1 MLLESSRLDGRWGFK
16 DRTVNIRIL
25 TNLQQY
31 CLICYNLIMYLIKFF
46 GNFSKK
52 RSKNKSEF
60 LSFSPQN
67 KSDDNQYIVKQLKN
81 VTKFSNKI
89 DNNIALDGNYG
100 TGKSSILNC
109 LRDDLVWDFF
119 HKSKTVSFLSFQTF
133 NNSTQNDEEI
143 SKNLQSEIVR
153 QLYYGEKPNKLKG
166 SGYRRIGKTYFV
178 GAILLS
184 IILSLSLYFFI
195 YKINIQELF
204 QEIVDLVEKNDH
216 PLRLDIFTIIWLI
229 ITLSFATIFNLFFQF
244 ISNGNIKSVSAKDL
258 SIDLTDKNP
267 DFTQLIDLLIFYF
280 KKTKRRVIFF
290 EDLDRANNPRI
301 FEELRQLNFAINN
314 SRCRK
319 IFGSVKFIYAIK
331 SDIFCV
337 PKDQSVGVEKIN
349 SKIFDLVIPVIP
361 FLTRMNFSYIF
372 KLECQKVGLEEKF
385 YGIENILSRHSAD
398 MRVVKFILN
407 NIIAYQNTFEL
418 NDKKDYRN
426 IAALSVLRVYEPEEF
441 IKISTGNG
449 QLDKIR
455 KMCTT
460 EKQNS
465 IEISQK
471 KQTSDYYIEN
481 ETDEIWQEIR
491 KKISGIPID
500 CRSVSVSING
510 DVYQPNGGTLRKIN
524 SIKNTDIYVEWEGH
538 GSHSY
543 PVQEVQDIINSYI
556 EEKRSKA
563 LAENEVHKLAKR
575 DCFSFFT
582 TSVSFAIDSKNHT
595 NEIIK
600 ELIENNFL
608 TEGYIRFISRSES
621 MDKELNNALRFIHNY
636 IRDNKEGYDF
646 VLNEESIKKLIKNT
660 DNTDWTS
667 TGIYNFYL
675 FDFLIKNIDQ
685 YSDRIE
691 KVLLNARNDIKKL
704 MSFFDKYC
712 FKYKKELDVEY
723 CKNLDMQQI
732 KMMSFSVPP
741 VFLIK
746 GITELYPNE
755 IMNSISLSSLGDT
768 NAKEVIFNIAVM
780 CLKDPQNL
788 KIEEIGCSLL
798 KYYSGTILTC
808 ENGRDNLFKLYI
820 ANSIPFDNIKKFEQP
835 TEMIKNN
842 LEKIIIEINI
852 ANLNSLDDSILI
864 DYIKIHKISKGDFFI
879 IMESNKNNLKNYIVK
894 NIEESIKKD
903 DIDKCITITVDY
915 IIKNR
920 ISLTY
925 PEIIPYINKI
935 DRDKVIK
942 ILLNSA
948 LNREELCAILCESS
962 DSELNKIDMS
972 NRKIRLSKST
982 DNIRFTKLLVDHGLV
997 VKENSKDKNLIRLS
1011 VK

>member
-1 MLLESSRLDGRWGFK
+1 M
-16 DRTVNIRIL
+16 
-25 TNLQQY
+25 
-31 CLICYNLIMYLIKFF
+31 KFF
-46 GNFSKK
+46 DNFSKK
-52 RSKNKSEF
+52 HPKNKSVF

-81 VTKFSNKI
+81 VTKFSNKN
-89 DNNIALDGNYG
+89 DNNIALDGDYG

-109 LRDDLVWDFF
+109 LRDDVIWDFF
-119 HKSKTVSFLSFQTF
+119 HKSKTVSFLSFQIS
-133 NNSTQNDEEI
+133 NNNTQNDEEI

-166 SGYRRIGKTYFV
+166 SGYIRIGKTYFM

-184 IILSLSLYFFI
+184 IVLSLSLYIFI
-195 YKINIQELF
+195 YKIDIPELF
-204 QEIVDLVEKNDH
+204 QEMTHLIVKNDH
-216 PLRLDIFTIIWLI
+216 SFRLDISTIIWLA
-229 ITLSFATIFNLFFQF
+229 ITFSFATIFNLFFQF
-244 ISNGNIKSVSAKDL
+244 MSNGNIKSVSAKDL
-258 SIDLTDKNP
+258 SIDLADKNP

-301 FEELRQLNFAINN
+301 FEELRQLNFTINN
-314 SRCRK
+314 SRRKK

-337 PKDQSVGVEKIN
+337 SKDKTVGVEKIN
-349 SKIFDLVIPVIP
+349 SKIFDLVIPVVP

-372 KLECQKVGLEEKF
+372 KLECQKVGLEDKF
-385 YGIENILSRHSAD
+385 SGIENILSRRSAD

-407 NIIAYQNTFEL
+407 NILAYQNTFEL
-418 NDKKDYRN
+418 NDEKDYRN

-449 QLDKIR
+449 QLDEIYKLCV
-455 KMCTT
+455 K
-460 EKQNS
+460 EKQEN
-465 IEISQK
+465 IELLRK
-471 KQTSDYYIEN
+471 KQTLDYYIEN
-481 ETDEIWQEIR
+481 EADKIWQEIR
-491 KKISGIPID
+491 KKISGVPID
-500 CRSVSVSING
+500 CKPLLISING

-524 SIKNTDIYVEWEGH
+524 SIKNIDIYVEWEGH
-538 GSHSY
+538 GSGLY

-563 LAENEVHKLAKR
+563 LAENEVDKLAKM

-582 TSVSFAIDSKNHT
+582 TSVSSAIDNKNRT

-608 TEGYIRFISRSES
+608 TEGYVRFISRSES
-621 MDKELNNALRFIHNY
+621 MDRELNNALRFIHNY

-646 VLNEESIKKLIKNT
+646 VLNEESIDKLIKNT
-660 DNTDWTS
+660 DNTDWAS

-685 YSDRIE
+685 YADKLER
-691 KVLLNARNDIKKL
+691 VLLSAKNNVEKIMIFL
-704 MSFFDKYC
+704 DKYC
-712 FKYKKELDVEY
+712 FKYKKDLEVEY

-732 KMMSFSVPP
+732 KMMSYSIPP
-741 VFLIK
+741 IFLIK
-746 GITELYPNE
+746 RLAELYPNE
-755 IMNSISLSSLGDT
+755 IINSISLSSLRDT

-788 KIEEIGCSLL
+788 KIEEISCSLL
-798 KYYSGTILTC
+798 KYYSDTILTC
-808 ENGRDNLFKLYI
+808 ENGRENLFKLYI
-820 ANSIPFDNIKKFEQP
+820 ANSISFDNIKNFEQP
-835 TEMIKNN
+835 MEMIKNN

-852 ANLNSLDDSILI
+852 ANLDSLDDGILI
-864 DYIKIHKISKGDFFI
+864 DYIKIHKISKGDFLI

-903 DIDKCITITVDY
+903 DIDECIITAVEY
-915 IIKNR
+915 VIKNR
-920 ISLTY
+920 ISLIY
-925 PEIIPYINKI
+925 SEIIPYLNKI
-935 DRDKVIK
+935 ERDKIIK

-948 LNREELCAILCESS
+948 LDREELCVILRESS
-962 DSELNKIDMS
+962 DSELNKIEMS
-972 NRKIRLSKST
+972 NRKIRLSKSS
-982 DNIRFTKLLVDHGLV
+982 DNVRFAKLLVDHGLV
-997 VKENSKDKNLIRLS
+997 IKENSKDKNTIRLS

>member
-1 MLLESSRLDGRWGFK
+1 M
-16 DRTVNIRIL
+16 
-25 TNLQQY
+25 
-31 CLICYNLIMYLIKFF
+31 KFF
-46 GNFSKK
+46 DNLSKK
-52 RSKNKSEF
+52 YSKNKLVF
-60 LSFSPQN
+60 LSISPQN
-67 KSDDNQYIVKQLKN
+67 KSNDNQYVVKQLKN
-81 VTKFSNKI
+81 VTKFSNKN
-89 DNNIALDGNYG
+89 DNNIALDGDYG

-109 LRDDLVWDFF
+109 LRDDIIWDFF
-119 HKSKTVSFLSFQTF
+119 HRSKTVSFLSFQIS
-133 NNSTQNDEEI
+133 NNNTQNDEEI

-166 SGYRRIGKTYFV
+166 SGYIRIGKTYFV

-184 IILSLSLYFFI
+184 IVLSLSLYIFI
-195 YKINIQELF
+195 YRINIPELF
-204 QEIVDLVEKNDH
+204 QEMTHLIAKNDYSF
-216 PLRLDIFTIIWLI
+216 RLDISTIIWLV
-229 ITLSFATIFNLFFQF
+229 ITLSFTAIFNLFFQF

-301 FEELRQLNFAINN
+301 FDELRQLNFTINN
-314 SRCRK
+314 SRRKK

-331 SDIFCV
+331 SDIFCAS
-337 PKDQSVGVEKIN
+337 KNQSVGVEKIN
-349 SKIFDLVIPVIP
+349 SKIFDLIIPVIP

-385 YGIENILSRHSAD
+385 SGIENILSRHSAD

-407 NIIAYQNTFEL
+407 NIIAYQNTFDL
-418 NDKKDYRN
+418 NDEKDYRN

-441 IKISTGNG
+441 IKISTGKG

-455 KMCTT
+455 KLCTT

-491 KKISGIPID
+491 KKISGVPID
-500 CRSVSVSING
+500 CKPLLISING

-524 SIKNTDIYVEWEGH
+524 SIKNIDIYVEWEGH
-538 GSHSY
+538 GSGLY

-563 LAENEVHKLAKR
+563 LAENEVDKLAKM

-582 TSVSFAIDSKNHT
+582 TSVSSAIDNKNRT

-608 TEGYIRFISRSES
+608 TEGYVRFISRSES
-621 MDKELNNALRFIHNY
+621 MDRELNNALRFIHNY

-646 VLNEESIKKLIKNT
+646 VLNEESIDKLIKNT
-660 DNTDWTS
+660 DNTDWAS

-685 YSDRIE
+685 YADKLER
-691 KVLLNARNDIKKL
+691 VLLSAKNNVEKIMIFL
-704 MSFFDKYC
+704 DKYC
-712 FKYKKELDVEY
+712 FKYKKDLEVEY

-732 KMMSFSVPP
+732 KMMSYSIPP
-741 VFLIK
+741 IFLIK
-746 GITELYPNE
+746 RLAELYPNE
-755 IMNSISLSSLGDT
+755 TINSISLSSLRDT

-788 KIEEIGCSLL
+788 KIEEISCSLL
-798 KYYSGTILTC
+798 KYYSDTILTC

-820 ANSIPFDNIKKFEQP
+820 ANSISFDNIKNFEQP
-835 TEMIKNN
+835 TEIIKNN

-852 ANLNSLDDSILI
+852 ANLDSLDNSILI
-864 DYIKIHKISKGDFFI
+864 DYIKIHKISKSDFFI

-894 NIEESIKKD
+894 NIEESIEKD
-903 DIDKCITITVDY
+903 DIDECITTAVEY
-915 IIKNR
+915 VIKNK
-920 ISLTY
+920 ISLIY
-925 PEIIPYINKI
+925 SEIIPYLNKI
-935 DRDKVIK
+935 DRDKLIK
-942 ILLNSA
+942 LILNSA
-948 LNREELCAILCESS
+948 LSREELSAIMRESS
-962 DSELNKIDMS
+962 DSELNKIEMS
-972 NRKIRLSKST
+972 NRKIRLSKSS
-982 DNIRFTKLLVDHGLV
+982 DNVRFAKLLVDHGLV
-997 VKENSKDKNLIRLS
+997 IKENSKDKNIIRLS

>member
-1 MLLESSRLDGRWGFK
+1 M
-16 DRTVNIRIL
+16 
-25 TNLQQY
+25 
-31 CLICYNLIMYLIKFF
+31 KFF
-46 GNFSKK
+46 NNLSKK
-52 RSKNKSEF
+52 YSKNKLVF

-67 KSDDNQYIVKQLKN
+67 KSNDNQYVVKQLKN
-81 VTKFSNKI
+81 VTKFSNKN
-89 DNNIALDGNYG
+89 DNNIALDGDYG

-109 LRDDLVWDFF
+109 LRDDIIWDFF
-119 HKSKTVSFLSFQTF
+119 HRSKTVSFLSFQIS
-133 NNSTQNDEEI
+133 NNNTQNDEEI

-166 SGYRRIGKTYFV
+166 SGYIRIGKTYFV

-184 IILSLSLYFFI
+184 IVLSLSLYIFI
-195 YKINIQELF
+195 YRINIPELF
-204 QEIVDLVEKNDH
+204 QEMTHLIAKNDYSF
-216 PLRLDIFTIIWLI
+216 RLDISTIIWLV
-229 ITLSFATIFNLFFQF
+229 ITPSFTAIFNLFFQF

-301 FEELRQLNFAINN
+301 FDELRQLNFTINN
-314 SRCRK
+314 SRRKK

-331 SDIFCV
+331 SDIFCAS
-337 PKDQSVGVEKIN
+337 KNQSVGVEKIN
-349 SKIFDLVIPVIP
+349 SKIFDLIIPVIP

-372 KLECQKVGLEEKF
+372 KIECQKVGLEEKF
-385 YGIENILSRHSAD
+385 SGIENILSRHSAD

-407 NIIAYQNTFEL
+407 NIIAYQNTFDL
-418 NDKKDYRN
+418 NDEKDYRN

-441 IKISTGNG
+441 IKISTGKG

-455 KMCTT
+455 KLCTT

-491 KKISGIPID
+491 KKISGVPID
-500 CRSVSVSING
+500 CKPLLISING

-524 SIKNTDIYVEWEGH
+524 SIKNIDIYVEWEGH
-538 GSHSY
+538 GSGLY

-563 LAENEVHKLAKR
+563 LAENEVDKLAKM

-582 TSVSFAIDSKNHT
+582 TSVSSAIDNKNRT

-608 TEGYIRFISRSES
+608 TEGYVRFISRSES
-621 MDKELNNALRFIHNY
+621 MDRELNNALRFIHNY

-646 VLNEESIKKLIKNT
+646 VLNEESIDKLIKNT
-660 DNTDWTS
+660 DNTDWAS

-685 YSDRIE
+685 YADKLER
-691 KVLLNARNDIKKL
+691 VLLSAKNNVEKIMIFL
-704 MSFFDKYC
+704 DKYC
-712 FKYKKELDVEY
+712 FKYKKDLEVEY

-732 KMMSFSVPP
+732 KMMSYSIPP
-741 VFLIK
+741 IFLIK
-746 GITELYPNE
+746 RLAELYPNE
-755 IMNSISLSSLGDT
+755 TINSISLSSLRDT

-788 KIEEIGCSLL
+788 KIEEISCSLL
-798 KYYSGTILTC
+798 KYYSDTILTC

-820 ANSIPFDNIKKFEQP
+820 ANSISFDNIKNFEQP
-835 TEMIKNN
+835 TEIIKNN

-852 ANLNSLDDSILI
+852 ANLDSLDNSILI
-864 DYIKIHKISKGDFFI
+864 DYIKIHKISKSDFFI

-894 NIEESIKKD
+894 NIEESIEKD
-903 DIDKCITITVDY
+903 DIDECITTAVEY
-915 IIKNR
+915 VIKNK
-920 ISLTY
+920 ISLIY
-925 PEIIPYINKI
+925 SEIIPYLNKI
-935 DRDKVIK
+935 DRDKLIK
-942 ILLNSA
+942 LILNSA
-948 LNREELCAILCESS
+948 LSREELSAIMRESS
-962 DSELNKIDMS
+962 DSELNKIEMS
-972 NRKIRLSKST
+972 NRKIRLSKSS
-982 DNIRFTKLLVDHGLV
+982 DNVRFAKLLVDHGLV
-997 VKENSKDKNLIRLS
+997 IKENSKDKNIIRLS

>member
-1 MLLESSRLDGRWGFK
+1 
-16 DRTVNIRIL
+16 
-25 TNLQQY
+25 
-31 CLICYNLIMYLIKFF
+31 MYLMKFF
-46 GNFSKK
+46 NNLSKK
-52 RSKNKSEF
+52 YSKNKLVF

-67 KSDDNQYIVKQLKN
+67 KSNDNQYVVKQLKN
-81 VTKFSNKI
+81 VTKFSNKN
-89 DNNIALDGNYG
+89 DNNIALDGDYG

-109 LRDDLVWDFF
+109 LRDDIIWDFF
-119 HKSKTVSFLSFQTF
+119 HRSKTVSFLSFQIS
-133 NNSTQNDEEI
+133 NNNTQNDEEI

-166 SGYRRIGKTYFV
+166 SGYIRIGKTYFV

-184 IILSLSLYFFI
+184 IVLSLSLYIFI
-195 YKINIQELF
+195 YRINIPELF
-204 QEIVDLVEKNDH
+204 QEMTHLIAKNDYSF
-216 PLRLDIFTIIWLI
+216 RLDISTIIWLV
-229 ITLSFATIFNLFFQF
+229 ITPSFTAIFNLFFQF

-301 FEELRQLNFAINN
+301 FDELRQLNFTINN
-314 SRCRK
+314 SRRKK

-331 SDIFCV
+331 SDIFCAS
-337 PKDQSVGVEKIN
+337 KNQSVGVEKIN
-349 SKIFDLVIPVIP
+349 SKIFDLIIPVIP

-372 KLECQKVGLEEKF
+372 KIECQKVGLEEKF
-385 YGIENILSRHSAD
+385 SGIENILSRHSAD

-407 NIIAYQNTFEL
+407 NIIAYQNTFDL
-418 NDKKDYRN
+418 NDEKDYRN

-441 IKISTGNG
+441 IKISTGKG

-455 KMCTT
+455 KLCTT

-491 KKISGIPID
+491 KKISGVPID
-500 CRSVSVSING
+500 CKPLLISING

-524 SIKNTDIYVEWEGH
+524 SIKNIDIYVEWEGH
-538 GSHSY
+538 GSGLY

-563 LAENEVHKLAKR
+563 LAENEVDKLAKM

-582 TSVSFAIDSKNHT
+582 TSVSSAIDNKNRT

-608 TEGYIRFISRSES
+608 TEGYVRFISRSES
-621 MDKELNNALRFIHNY
+621 MDRELNNALRFIHNY

-646 VLNEESIKKLIKNT
+646 VLNEESIDKLIKNT
-660 DNTDWTS
+660 DNTDWAS

-685 YSDRIE
+685 YADKLER
-691 KVLLNARNDIKKL
+691 VLLSAKNNVEKIMIFL
-704 MSFFDKYC
+704 DKYC
-712 FKYKKELDVEY
+712 FKYKKDLEVEY

-732 KMMSFSVPP
+732 KMMSYSIPP
-741 VFLIK
+741 IFLIK
-746 GITELYPNE
+746 RLAELYPNE
-755 IMNSISLSSLGDT
+755 TINSISLSSLRDT

-788 KIEEIGCSLL
+788 KIEEISCSLL
-798 KYYSGTILTC
+798 KYYSDTILTC

-820 ANSIPFDNIKKFEQP
+820 ANSISFDNIKNFEQP
-835 TEMIKNN
+835 TEIIKNN

-852 ANLNSLDDSILI
+852 ANLDSLDNSILI
-864 DYIKIHKISKGDFFI
+864 DYIKIHKISKSDFFI

-894 NIEESIKKD
+894 NIEESIEKD
-903 DIDKCITITVDY
+903 DIDECITTAVEY
-915 IIKNR
+915 VIKNK
-920 ISLTY
+920 ISLIY
-925 PEIIPYINKI
+925 SEIIPYLNKI
-935 DRDKVIK
+935 DRDKLIK
-942 ILLNSA
+942 LILNSA
-948 LNREELCAILCESS
+948 LSREELSAIMRESS
-962 DSELNKIDMS
+962 DSELNKIEMS
-972 NRKIRLSKST
+972 NRKIRLSKSS
-982 DNIRFTKLLVDHGLV
+982 DNVRFAKLLVDHGLV
-997 VKENSKDKNLIRLS
+997 IKENSKDKNIIRLS

>member
-1 MLLESSRLDGRWGFK
+1 M
-16 DRTVNIRIL
+16 
-25 TNLQQY
+25 
-31 CLICYNLIMYLIKFF
+31 KFF
-46 GNFSKK
+46 DNLSKK
-52 RSKNKSEF
+52 YSKNKLVF

-67 KSDDNQYIVKQLKN
+67 KSNDNQYVVKQLKN
-81 VTKFSNKI
+81 VTKFSNKN
-89 DNNIALDGNYG
+89 DNNIALDGDYG

-109 LRDDLVWDFF
+109 LRDDIIWDFF
-119 HKSKTVSFLSFQTF
+119 HRSKTVSFLSFQIS
-133 NNSTQNDEEI
+133 NNNTQNDEEI

-166 SGYRRIGKTYFV
+166 SGYIRIGKTYFV

-184 IILSLSLYFFI
+184 IVLSLSLYIFI
-195 YKINIQELF
+195 YRINIPELF
-204 QEIVDLVEKNDH
+204 QEMTHLIAKNDYSF
-216 PLRLDIFTIIWLI
+216 RLDISTIIWLV
-229 ITLSFATIFNLFFQF
+229 ITLSFTAIFNLFFQF

-301 FEELRQLNFAINN
+301 FDELRQLNFTINN
-314 SRCRK
+314 SRRKK

-331 SDIFCV
+331 SDIFCAS
-337 PKDQSVGVEKIN
+337 KNQSVGVEKIN
-349 SKIFDLVIPVIP
+349 SKIFDLIIPVIP
-361 FLTRMNFSYIF
+361 FLTRINFSYIF

-385 YGIENILSRHSAD
+385 SGIENILSRHSAD

-418 NDKKDYRN
+418 NDEKDYRN

-441 IKISTGNG
+441 IKISTGKG

-455 KMCTT
+455 KLCTT

-491 KKISGIPID
+491 KKISGVPID
-500 CRSVSVSING
+500 CKPLLISING
-510 DVYQPNGGTLRKIN
+510 DAYQPNGGTLRKIN
-524 SIKNTDIYVEWEGH
+524 SIKNIDIYVEWEGH
-538 GSHSY
+538 GSGVY
-543 PVQEVQDIINSYI
+543 PIQEVQDIINSYI

-563 LAENEVHKLAKR
+563 LAENEVDKLAKM

-582 TSVSFAIDSKNHT
+582 TSVSSAIDNKNRT

-608 TEGYIRFISRSES
+608 TEGYVRFISRSES
-621 MDKELNNALRFIHNY
+621 MDRELNNALRFIHSY

-646 VLNEESIKKLIKNT
+646 VLNEESIDKLIKNT
-660 DNTDWTS
+660 DNTDWAS

-675 FDFLIKNIDQ
+675 FDFLIKNINQ
-685 YSDRIE
+685 YLDKLERI
-691 KVLLNARNDIKKL
+691 LLNAGNDIKKI
-704 MSFFDKYC
+704 MFFLDKYC
-712 FKYKKELDVEY
+712 FKYKKELEVEY

-732 KMMSFSVPP
+732 KMMSYSVPP
-741 VFLIK
+741 VFLVK
-746 GITELYPNE
+746 GLAELYPNE

-768 NAKEVIFNIAVM
+768 NAKEVVFNIAVM

-798 KYYSGTILTC
+798 KYYSNTILTC

-835 TEMIKNN
+835 MEIIKNN
-842 LEKIIIEINI
+842 LEKIILEINI
-852 ANLNSLDDSILI
+852 ANLDSLDNSVLI
-864 DYIKIHKISKGDFFI
+864 DYIKIHKISKGDFLI
-879 IMESNKNNLKNYIVK
+879 IMKSNKNNLKNYIVK
-894 NIEESIKKD
+894 NIEESIEKD
-903 DIDKCITITVDY
+903 DIDECIAIAIEY
-915 IIKNR
+915 IIKNG
-920 ISLTY
+920 ISLIY
-925 PEIIPYINKI
+925 SEIIPYLNKI
-935 DRDKVIK
+935 DKNKLIK
-942 ILLNSA
+942 LILNST
-948 LNREELCAILCESS
+948 LSREELSAIMRESS
-962 DSELNKIDMS
+962 DSELNKIEMS
-972 NRKIRLSKST
+972 NRKIRLSKSS
-982 DNIRFTKLLVDHGLV
+982 DNVRFAKLLVDHGLV
-997 VKENSKDKNLIRLS
+997 IKENSKDKNIIRLS

>member
-1 MLLESSRLDGRWGFK
+1 M
-16 DRTVNIRIL
+16 
-25 TNLQQY
+25 
-31 CLICYNLIMYLIKFF
+31 KFF
-46 GNFSKK
+46 DNLSKK
-52 RSKNKSEF
+52 YSKNKLVF

-67 KSDDNQYIVKQLKN
+67 KSNDNQYVVKQLKN
-81 VTKFSNKI
+81 VTKFSNKN
-89 DNNIALDGNYG
+89 DNNIALDGDYG

-109 LRDDLVWDFF
+109 LRDDIIWDFF
-119 HKSKTVSFLSFQTF
+119 HRSKTVSFLSFQIS
-133 NNSTQNDEEI
+133 NNNTQNDEEI

-166 SGYRRIGKTYFV
+166 SGYIRIGKTYFV

-184 IILSLSLYFFI
+184 IVLSLSLYIFI
-195 YKINIQELF
+195 YRINIPELF
-204 QEIVDLVEKNDH
+204 QEMTHLIAKNDYSF
-216 PLRLDIFTIIWLI
+216 RLDISTIIWLV
-229 ITLSFATIFNLFFQF
+229 ITLSFTAIFNLFFQF

-301 FEELRQLNFAINN
+301 FDELRQLNFTINN
-314 SRCRK
+314 SRRKK

-331 SDIFCV
+331 SDIFCAS
-337 PKDQSVGVEKIN
+337 KNQSVGVEKIN
-349 SKIFDLVIPVIP
+349 SKIFDLIIPVIP

-385 YGIENILSRHSAD
+385 SGIENILSRHSAD

-407 NIIAYQNTFEL
+407 NIIAYQNTFDL
-418 NDKKDYRN
+418 NDEKDYRN

-441 IKISTGNG
+441 IKISTGKG

-455 KMCTT
+455 KLCTT

-491 KKISGIPID
+491 KKISGVPID
-500 CRSVSVSING
+500 CKPLLISING

-524 SIKNTDIYVEWEGH
+524 SIKNIDIYVEWEGH
-538 GSHSY
+538 GSGLY

-563 LAENEVHKLAKR
+563 LAENEVDKLAKM

-582 TSVSFAIDSKNHT
+582 TSVSSAIDNKNRT

-608 TEGYIRFISRSES
+608 TEGYVRFISRSES
-621 MDKELNNALRFIHNY
+621 MDRELNNALRFIHNY

-646 VLNEESIKKLIKNT
+646 VLNEESIDKLIKNT
-660 DNTDWTS
+660 DNTDWAS

-685 YSDRIE
+685 YADKLER
-691 KVLLNARNDIKKL
+691 VLLSAKNNVEKIMIFL
-704 MSFFDKYC
+704 DKYC
-712 FKYKKELDVEY
+712 FKYKKDLEVEY

-732 KMMSFSVPP
+732 KMMSYSIPP
-741 VFLIK
+741 IFLIK
-746 GITELYPNE
+746 RLAELYPNE
-755 IMNSISLSSLGDT
+755 TINSISLSSLRDT

-788 KIEEIGCSLL
+788 KIEEISCSLL
-798 KYYSGTILTC
+798 KYYSDTILTC

-820 ANSIPFDNIKKFEQP
+820 ANSISFDNIKNFEQP
-835 TEMIKNN
+835 TEIIKNN

-852 ANLNSLDDSILI
+852 ANLDSLDNSILI
-864 DYIKIHKISKGDFFI
+864 DYIKIHKISKSDFFI

-894 NIEESIKKD
+894 NIEESIEKD
-903 DIDKCITITVDY
+903 DIDECITTAVEY
-915 IIKNR
+915 VIKNK
-920 ISLTY
+920 ISLIY
-925 PEIIPYINKI
+925 SEIIPYLNKI
-935 DRDKVIK
+935 DRDKLIK
-942 ILLNSA
+942 LILNSA
-948 LNREELCAILCESS
+948 LSREELSAIMRESS
-962 DSELNKIDMS
+962 DSELNKIEMS
-972 NRKIRLSKST
+972 NRKIRLSKSS
-982 DNIRFTKLLVDHGLV
+982 DNVRFAKLLVDHGLV
-997 VKENSKDKNLIRLS
+997 IKENSKDKNIIRLS

>member
-1 MLLESSRLDGRWGFK
+1 M
-16 DRTVNIRIL
+16 
-25 TNLQQY
+25 
-31 CLICYNLIMYLIKFF
+31 KFF
-46 GNFSKK
+46 DNLSKK
-52 RSKNKSEF
+52 YPKDKPEF

-81 VTKFSNKI
+81 VTKLKNKN

-109 LRDDLVWDFF
+109 LRDDIIWDFF
-119 HKSKTVSFLSFQTF
+119 HRSKTVSFLSFQTF
-133 NNSTQNDEEI
+133 NKGTQNDEEI

-166 SGYRRIGKTYFV
+166 SGYIRIGKTYFM

-184 IILSLSLYFFI
+184 IVLSLSLYIFI
-195 YKINIQELF
+195 YKIDIPELF
-204 QEIVDLVEKNDH
+204 QEMTHLMAKNDYSF
-216 PLRLDIFTIIWLI
+216 RLDISTIIWLA
-229 ITLSFATIFNLFFQF
+229 ITFSFATIFNLFFQF
-244 ISNGNIKSVSAKDL
+244 MSNGNIKSVSAKDL
-258 SIDLTDKNP
+258 SIDLADKNP

-301 FEELRQLNFAINN
+301 FEELRQLNFTINN
-314 SRCRK
+314 SRRKK

-337 PKDQSVGVEKIN
+337 SKDKTVGVEKIN
-349 SKIFDLVIPVIP
+349 SKIFDLVIPVVP

-372 KLECQKVGLEEKF
+372 KLECQKVGLEDKF
-385 YGIENILSRHSAD
+385 SGIENILSRRSAD

-407 NIIAYQNTFEL
+407 NILAYQNTFEL
-418 NDKKDYRN
+418 NDEKDYRN

-441 IKISTGNG
+441 IKISTGKG

-455 KMCTT
+455 KLCTT

-491 KKISGIPID
+491 KKISGVPID
-500 CRSVSVSING
+500 CKPLLISING
-510 DVYQPNGGTLRKIN
+510 DAYQPNGGTLRKIN
-524 SIKNTDIYVEWEGH
+524 SIKNIDIYVEWEGH
-538 GSHSY
+538 GSGVY
-543 PVQEVQDIINSYI
+543 PIQEVQDIINFYI

-563 LAENEVHKLAKR
+563 LAENEVDKLAKM

-582 TSVSFAIDSKNHT
+582 TSVSSAIDNKNRT

-608 TEGYIRFISRSES
+608 TEGYVRFISRSES
-621 MDKELNNALRFIHNY
+621 MDRELNNALRFIHSY

-646 VLNEESIKKLIKNT
+646 VLNEESIDKLIKNT
-660 DNTDWTS
+660 DNTDWAS

-675 FDFLIKNIDQ
+675 FDFLIKNINQ
-685 YSDRIE
+685 YSDKMERI
-691 KVLLNARNDIKKL
+691 LLNAGNDVEKIMIFL
-704 MSFFDKYC
+704 DKYC
-712 FKYKKELDVEY
+712 FKYKKDLEVEY

-732 KMMSFSVPP
+732 KMMSYSIPP
-741 VFLIK
+741 IFLIK
-746 GITELYPNE
+746 RLAELYPNE
-755 IMNSISLSSLGDT
+755 TINSISLSSLRDT
-768 NAKEVIFNIAVM
+768 NAKEVVFNIAVM

-788 KIEEIGCSLL
+788 KIEEISCSLL

-820 ANSIPFDNIKKFEQP
+820 ANSISFDNIQNFEQP
-835 TEMIKNN
+835 MEIIKNN

-852 ANLNSLDDSILI
+852 ANLDSLDDGILI
-864 DYIKIHKISKGDFFI
+864 DYIKIHKISKSNFFT

-903 DIDKCITITVDY
+903 DIDECITTAIEYV
-915 IIKNR
+915 IKNR
-920 ISLTY
+920 ISLIY
-925 PEIIPYINKI
+925 SEIIPYLNKI
-935 DRDKVIK
+935 DRDKLIK
-942 ILLNSA
+942 LILNST
-948 LNREELCAILCESS
+948 LSRDELVAIMLGSS
-962 DSELNKIDMS
+962 DGELNKIDMS

-982 DNIRFTKLLVDHGLV
+982 DNIRFAKLLVEHGLV
-997 VKENSKDKNLIRLS
+997 VKENSKDKNIIRLS

>member
-1 MLLESSRLDGRWGFK
+1 
-16 DRTVNIRIL
+16 
-25 TNLQQY
+25 
-31 CLICYNLIMYLIKFF
+31 MYLRKFF
-46 GNFSKK
+46 NIFSRKH
-52 RSKNKSEF
+52 SKDKPEF

-81 VTKFSNKI
+81 VTKFSNKN

-109 LRDDLVWDFF
+109 LRDDWKWDFF
-119 HKSKTVSFLSFQTF
+119 HRSKTVSFLSFQIS
-133 NNSTQNDEEI
+133 NNNKQNDEEI

-166 SGYRRIGKTYFV
+166 SGYIRIGKTYFV
-178 GAILLS
+178 GAILLG
-184 IILSLSLYFFI
+184 IVLSLSLYIFI
-195 YKINIQELF
+195 YKIDIPELF
-204 QEIVDLVEKNDH
+204 QEITHLIAKNDH
-216 PLRLDIFTIIWLI
+216 SFRLDISIIIWLAI
-229 ITLSFATIFNLFFQF
+229 ALSFTAIFNLFFQF

-258 SIDLTDKNP
+258 SIDLTDKDP

-314 SRCRK
+314 SRRKK

-331 SDIFCV
+331 SDIFCAS
-337 PKDQSVGVEKIN
+337 KDKSVGVEKIN
-349 SKIFDLVIPVIP
+349 SKIFDLVIPVVP

-372 KLECQKVGLEEKF
+372 KLECQKVGLEDKF
-385 YGIENILSRHSAD
+385 SGIENILSRHSAD

-418 NDKKDYRN
+418 NDEKDYRN
-426 IAALSVLRVYEPEEF
+426 IAALSVLRVYEPKEF
-441 IKISTGNG
+441 IKISNGNG
-449 QLDKIR
+449 RLDEICKSCNT
-455 KMCTT
+455 K
-460 EKQNS
+460 KQQN
-465 IEISQK
+465 IELSQK
-471 KQTSDYYIEN
+471 KLTTEYYIEN

-491 KKISGIPID
+491 KKISGVPID
-500 CRSVSVSING
+500 CKPLLISING

-524 SIKNTDIYVEWEGH
+524 SIKNIDIYVEWEGH
-538 GSHSY
+538 GSGIY

-563 LAENEVHKLAKR
+563 LAENEVDKLAKR

-582 TSVSFAIDSKNHT
+582 TSVSSTINNNNPT
-595 NEIIK
+595 NKIIK

-608 TEGYIRFISRSES
+608 TEGYVRFISRSES
-621 MDKELNNALRFIHNY
+621 MDQELNNALRFIHNY

-646 VLNEESIKKLIKNT
+646 VLNEESINKLIKNT
-660 DNTDWTS
+660 DNTDWVS

-685 YSDRIE
+685 YSDKMEQI
-691 KVLLNARNDIKKL
+691 LLNAGNDIEKI
-704 MSFFDKYC
+704 MFFLDKYC
-712 FKYKKELDVEY
+712 FKYKKELEVEY

-732 KMMSFSVPP
+732 KMMSYSVPP
-741 VFLIK
+741 VFLVK
-746 GITELYPNE
+746 GLAELYPNE
-755 IMNSISLSSLGDT
+755 TINSISLSSLGDT

-788 KIEEIGCSLL
+788 KIEEISCSLL
-798 KYYSGTILTC
+798 KYYSDTILTC

-820 ANSIPFDNIKKFEQP
+820 ANSISFDNIKNFEQP
-835 TEMIKNN
+835 MEIIKNN

-852 ANLNSLDDSILI
+852 ANLDSLDDGILI
-864 DYIKIHKISKGDFFI
+864 DYIKIHKISKSNFFT

-894 NIEESIKKD
+894 NIEESIKQD
-903 DIDKCITITVDY
+903 DIDECITTAVEY
-915 IIKNR
+915 VIKNR
-920 ISLTY
+920 ISLIY
-925 PEIIPYINKI
+925 SEIIPYLNKI
-935 DRDKVIK
+935 ERDKIIK

-948 LNREELCAILCESS
+948 LDRDELVAVMRELS
-962 DSELNKIDMS
+962 DSELNKIEMS

-982 DNIRFTKLLVDHGLV
+982 DSVRFAKLLVDYGLV
-997 VKENSKDKNLIRLS
+997 VKENSKDKNIIRLS

>member
-1 MLLESSRLDGRWGFK
+1 
-16 DRTVNIRIL
+16 
-25 TNLQQY
+25 
-31 CLICYNLIMYLIKFF
+31 MYLMKFF
-46 GNFSKK
+46 DNLSKK
-52 RSKNKSEF
+52 YSKNKLVF

-67 KSDDNQYIVKQLKN
+67 KSNDNQYVVKQLKN
-81 VTKFSNKI
+81 VTKISNKN
-89 DNNIALDGNYG
+89 DNNIALDGDYG

-109 LRDDLVWDFF
+109 LRDDIIWDFF
-119 HKSKTVSFLSFQTF
+119 HRSKTVSFLSFQIS
-133 NNSTQNDEEI
+133 NNNTQNDEEI

-166 SGYRRIGKTYFV
+166 SGYIRIGKTYFV

-184 IILSLSLYFFI
+184 IVLSLSLYIFI
-195 YKINIQELF
+195 YRINIPELF
-204 QEIVDLVEKNDH
+204 QEMTHLIAKNDYSF
-216 PLRLDIFTIIWLI
+216 RLDISTIIWLV
-229 ITLSFATIFNLFFQF
+229 ITLSFTAIFNLFFQF

-301 FEELRQLNFAINN
+301 FDELRQLNFTINN
-314 SRCRK
+314 SRRKK

-331 SDIFCV
+331 SDIFCAS
-337 PKDQSVGVEKIN
+337 KNQSVGVEKIN
-349 SKIFDLVIPVIP
+349 SKIFDLIIPVIP

-385 YGIENILSRHSAD
+385 SGIENILSRHSAD

-407 NIIAYQNTFEL
+407 NIIAYQNTFDL
-418 NDKKDYRN
+418 NDEKDYRN

-441 IKISTGNG
+441 IKISTGKG

-455 KMCTT
+455 KLCTT

-491 KKISGIPID
+491 KKISGVPID
-500 CRSVSVSING
+500 CKPLLISING

-524 SIKNTDIYVEWEGH
+524 SIKNIDIYVEWEGH
-538 GSHSY
+538 GSGLY

-563 LAENEVHKLAKR
+563 LAENEVDKLAKM

-582 TSVSFAIDSKNHT
+582 TSVSSAIDNKNRT

-608 TEGYIRFISRSES
+608 TEGYVRFISRSES
-621 MDKELNNALRFIHNY
+621 MDRELNNALRFIHNY

-646 VLNEESIKKLIKNT
+646 VLNEESIDKLIKNT
-660 DNTDWTS
+660 DNTDWAS

-685 YSDRIE
+685 YADKLER
-691 KVLLNARNDIKKL
+691 VLLSAKNNVEKIMIFL
-704 MSFFDKYC
+704 DKYC
-712 FKYKKELDVEY
+712 FKYKKDLEVEY

-732 KMMSFSVPP
+732 KMMSYSIPP
-741 VFLIK
+741 IFLIK
-746 GITELYPNE
+746 RLAELYPNE
-755 IMNSISLSSLGDT
+755 TINSISLSSLRDT

-788 KIEEIGCSLL
+788 KIEEISCSLL
-798 KYYSGTILTC
+798 KYYSDTILTC

-820 ANSIPFDNIKKFEQP
+820 ANSISFDNIKNFEQP
-835 TEMIKNN
+835 TEIIKNN

-852 ANLNSLDDSILI
+852 ANLDSLDNSILI
-864 DYIKIHKISKGDFFI
+864 DYIKIHKISKSDFFI

-894 NIEESIKKD
+894 NIEESIEKD
-903 DIDKCITITVDY
+903 DIDECITTAVEY
-915 IIKNR
+915 VIKNK
-920 ISLTY
+920 ISLIY
-925 PEIIPYINKI
+925 SEIIPYLNKI
-935 DRDKVIK
+935 DRDKLIK
-942 ILLNSA
+942 LILNSA
-948 LNREELCAILCESS
+948 LSREELSAIMRESS
-962 DSELNKIDMS
+962 DSELNKIEMS
-972 NRKIRLSKST
+972 NRKIRLSKSS
-982 DNIRFTKLLVDHGLV
+982 DNVRFAKLLVDHGLV
-997 VKENSKDKNLIRLS
+997 IKENSKDKNIIRLS

>member
-1 MLLESSRLDGRWGFK
+1 M
-16 DRTVNIRIL
+16 
-25 TNLQQY
+25 
-31 CLICYNLIMYLIKFF
+31 KFF
-46 GNFSKK
+46 NNLSKK
-52 RSKNKSEF
+52 YSKNKLVF

-67 KSDDNQYIVKQLKN
+67 KSNDNQYVVKQLKN
-81 VTKFSNKI
+81 VTKFSNKN
-89 DNNIALDGNYG
+89 DNNIALDGDYG

-109 LRDDLVWDFF
+109 LRDDIIWDFF
-119 HKSKTVSFLSFQTF
+119 HRSKTVSFLSFQIS
-133 NNSTQNDEEI
+133 NNNTQNDEEI

-166 SGYRRIGKTYFV
+166 SGYIRIGKTYFV

-184 IILSLSLYFFI
+184 IVLSLSLYIFI
-195 YKINIQELF
+195 YRINIPELF
-204 QEIVDLVEKNDH
+204 QEMTHLIAKNDYSF
-216 PLRLDIFTIIWLI
+216 RLDISTIIWLV
-229 ITLSFATIFNLFFQF
+229 ITLSFTAIFNLFFQF

-301 FEELRQLNFAINN
+301 FDELRQLNFTINN
-314 SRCRK
+314 SRRKK

-331 SDIFCV
+331 SDIFCAS
-337 PKDQSVGVEKIN
+337 KNQSVGVEKIN
-349 SKIFDLVIPVIP
+349 SKIFDLIIPVIP

-372 KLECQKVGLEEKF
+372 KIECQKVGLEEKF
-385 YGIENILSRHSAD
+385 SGIENILSRHSAD

-407 NIIAYQNTFEL
+407 NIIAYQNTFDL
-418 NDKKDYRN
+418 NDEKDYRN

-441 IKISTGNG
+441 IKISTGKG

-455 KMCTT
+455 KLCTT

-491 KKISGIPID
+491 KKISGVPID
-500 CRSVSVSING
+500 CKPLLISING

-524 SIKNTDIYVEWEGH
+524 SIKNIDIYVEWEGH
-538 GSHSY
+538 GSGLY

-563 LAENEVHKLAKR
+563 LAENEVDKLAKM

-582 TSVSFAIDSKNHT
+582 TSVSSAIDNKNRT

-608 TEGYIRFISRSES
+608 TEGYVRFISRSES
-621 MDKELNNALRFIHNY
+621 MDRELNNALRFIHNY

-646 VLNEESIKKLIKNT
+646 VLNEESIDKLIKNT
-660 DNTDWTS
+660 DNTDWAS

-685 YSDRIE
+685 YADKLER
-691 KVLLNARNDIKKL
+691 VLLSAKNNVEKIMIFL
-704 MSFFDKYC
+704 DKYC
-712 FKYKKELDVEY
+712 FKYKKDLEVEY

-732 KMMSFSVPP
+732 KMMSYSIPP
-741 VFLIK
+741 IFLIK
-746 GITELYPNE
+746 RLAELYPNE
-755 IMNSISLSSLGDT
+755 TINSISLSSLRDT

-788 KIEEIGCSLL
+788 KIEEISCSLL
-798 KYYSGTILTC
+798 KYYSDTILTC

-820 ANSIPFDNIKKFEQP
+820 ANSISFDNIKNFEQP
-835 TEMIKNN
+835 TEIIKNN

-852 ANLNSLDDSILI
+852 ANLDSLDNSILI
-864 DYIKIHKISKGDFFI
+864 DYIKIHKISKSDFFI

-894 NIEESIKKD
+894 NIEESIEKD
-903 DIDKCITITVDY
+903 DIDECITTAVEY
-915 IIKNR
+915 VIKNK
-920 ISLTY
+920 ISLIY
-925 PEIIPYINKI
+925 SEIIPYLNKI
-935 DRDKVIK
+935 DRDKLIK
-942 ILLNSA
+942 LILNSA
-948 LNREELCAILCESS
+948 LSREELSAIMRESS
-962 DSELNKIDMS
+962 DSELNKIEMS
-972 NRKIRLSKST
+972 NRKIRLSKSS
-982 DNIRFTKLLVDHGLV
+982 DNVRFAKLLVDHGLV
-997 VKENSKDKNLIRLS
+997 IKENSKDKNIIRLS

>member
-1 MLLESSRLDGRWGFK
+1 
-16 DRTVNIRIL
+16 
-25 TNLQQY
+25 
-31 CLICYNLIMYLIKFF
+31 MYLMKFF
-46 GNFSKK
+46 DNFSKK
-52 RSKNKSEF
+52 HPKNKSVF

-81 VTKFSNKI
+81 VTKLKNKN

-109 LRDDLVWDFF
+109 LRDDIIWDFF
-119 HKSKTVSFLSFQTF
+119 HRSKTVSFLSFQTF
-133 NNSTQNDEEI
+133 NKGTQNDEEI

-166 SGYRRIGKTYFV
+166 SGYIRIGKTYFV

-184 IILSLSLYFFI
+184 IILSLSLYIFI
-195 YKINIQELF
+195 YRINIPELF
-204 QEIVDLVEKNDH
+204 QEMTHLIVKNDYSF
-216 PLRLDIFTIIWLI
+216 RLDISTIIWLA
-229 ITLSFATIFNLFFQF
+229 ITLSFTTIFNLFFQF

-258 SIDLTDKNP
+258 SIDLTDKEP

-301 FEELRQLNFAINN
+301 FEELRQLNFTINN
-314 SRCRK
+314 SRRKK

-337 PKDQSVGVEKIN
+337 SKDQSVEVEKIN
-349 SKIFDLVIPVIP
+349 SKIFDLIIPVIP
-361 FLTRMNFSYIF
+361 FLTRINFSYIF

-385 YGIENILSRHSAD
+385 SGIENILSRHSAD

-418 NDKKDYRN
+418 NDEKDYRN

-441 IKISTGNG
+441 IKISTGKG

-455 KMCTT
+455 KLCTT

-491 KKISGIPID
+491 KKISGVPID
-500 CRSVSVSING
+500 CKPLLISING
-510 DVYQPNGGTLRKIN
+510 DAYQPNGGTLRKIN
-524 SIKNTDIYVEWEGH
+524 SIKNIDIYVEWEGH
-538 GSHSY
+538 GSGVY
-543 PVQEVQDIINSYI
+543 PIQEVQDIINSYI

-563 LAENEVHKLAKR
+563 LAENEVDKLAKM

-582 TSVSFAIDSKNHT
+582 TSVSSAIDNKNRT

-608 TEGYIRFISRSES
+608 TEGYVRFISRSES
-621 MDKELNNALRFIHNY
+621 MDRELNNALRFIHSY

-646 VLNEESIKKLIKNT
+646 VLNEESIDKLIKNT
-660 DNTDWTS
+660 DNTDWAS

-675 FDFLIKNIDQ
+675 FDFLIKNINQ
-685 YSDRIE
+685 YSDKMERI
-691 KVLLNARNDIKKL
+691 LLNAGNDVKKI
-704 MSFFDKYC
+704 MFFLDKYC
-712 FKYKKELDVEY
+712 FKYKEELEVEY

-732 KMMSFSVPP
+732 EMMSYSIPP
-741 VFLIK
+741 IFLIK
-746 GITELYPNE
+746 RLAELYPNE
-755 IMNSISLSSLGDT
+755 TINSISLSSLRDT

-788 KIEEIGCSLL
+788 KIEEIGCRLL
-798 KYYSGTILTC
+798 KDYSSTILTC

-820 ANSIPFDNIKKFEQP
+820 ANSISFDNIKNFEQP
-835 TEMIKNN
+835 MEIVKNN
-842 LEKIIIEINI
+842 LEKIILEINI
-852 ANLNSLDDSILI
+852 ANLDSLDNSVLI
-864 DYIKIHKISKGDFFI
+864 DYIKIHKISKSDFFI

-894 NIEESIKKD
+894 NIEESIEKD
-903 DIDKCITITVDY
+903 DIDECIAIAIEYV
-915 IIKNR
+915 IKNR
-920 ISLTY
+920 ISLIY
-925 PEIIPYINKI
+925 SEIIPYLNKI
-935 DRDKVIK
+935 ERDKIIK

-948 LNREELCAILCESS
+948 LDREELCAILRESS
-962 DSELNKIDMS
+962 DSELNKIEMS
-972 NRKIRLSKST
+972 NRKIRLSKSS
-982 DNIRFTKLLVDHGLV
+982 DNVRFAKLLVDHGLV
-997 VKENSKDKNLIRLS
+997 VKENSKDKNIIRLS

>member
-1 MLLESSRLDGRWGFK
+1 
-16 DRTVNIRIL
+16 
-25 TNLQQY
+25 
-31 CLICYNLIMYLIKFF
+31 MYLMKFF
-46 GNFSKK
+46 DNLSKK
-52 RSKNKSEF
+52 YSKNKLVF

-67 KSDDNQYIVKQLKN
+67 KSNDNQYVVKQLKN
-81 VTKFSNKI
+81 VTKFSNKN
-89 DNNIALDGNYG
+89 DNNIALDGDYG

-109 LRDDLVWDFF
+109 LRDDIIWDFF
-119 HKSKTVSFLSFQTF
+119 HRSKTVSFLSFQIS
-133 NNSTQNDEEI
+133 NNNTQNDEEI

-166 SGYRRIGKTYFV
+166 SGYIRIGKTYFV

-184 IILSLSLYFFI
+184 IVLSLSLYIFI
-195 YKINIQELF
+195 YRINIPELF
-204 QEIVDLVEKNDH
+204 QEMTHLIAKNDYSF
-216 PLRLDIFTIIWLI
+216 RLDISTIIWLV
-229 ITLSFATIFNLFFQF
+229 ITLSFTAIFNLFFQF

-301 FEELRQLNFAINN
+301 FDELRQLNFTINN
-314 SRCRK
+314 SRRKK

-331 SDIFCV
+331 SDIFCAS
-337 PKDQSVGVEKIN
+337 KNQSVGVEKIN
-349 SKIFDLVIPVIP
+349 SKIFDLIIPVIP

-385 YGIENILSRHSAD
+385 SGIENILSRHSAD

-407 NIIAYQNTFEL
+407 NIIAYQNTFDL
-418 NDKKDYRN
+418 NDEKDYRN

-441 IKISTGNG
+441 IKISTGKG

-455 KMCTT
+455 KLCTT

-491 KKISGIPID
+491 KKISGVPID
-500 CRSVSVSING
+500 CKPLLISING

-524 SIKNTDIYVEWEGH
+524 SIKNIDIYVEWEGH
-538 GSHSY
+538 GSGLY

-563 LAENEVHKLAKR
+563 LAENEVDKLAKM

-582 TSVSFAIDSKNHT
+582 TSVSSAIDNKNRT

-608 TEGYIRFISRSES
+608 TEGYVRFISRSES
-621 MDKELNNALRFIHNY
+621 MDRELNNALRFIHNY

-646 VLNEESIKKLIKNT
+646 VLNEESIDKLIKNT
-660 DNTDWTS
+660 DNTDWES

-685 YSDRIE
+685 YADKLER
-691 KVLLNARNDIKKL
+691 VLLSAKNNVEKIMIFL
-704 MSFFDKYC
+704 DKYC
-712 FKYKKELDVEY
+712 FKYKKDLEVEY

-732 KMMSFSVPP
+732 KMMSYSIPP
-741 VFLIK
+741 IFLIK
-746 GITELYPNE
+746 RLAELYPNE
-755 IMNSISLSSLGDT
+755 TINSISLSSLRDT

-788 KIEEIGCSLL
+788 KIEEISCSLL
-798 KYYSGTILTC
+798 KYYSDTILTC

-820 ANSIPFDNIKKFEQP
+820 ANSISFDNIKNFEQP
-835 TEMIKNN
+835 TEIIKNN

-852 ANLNSLDDSILI
+852 ANLDSLDNSILI
-864 DYIKIHKISKGDFFI
+864 DYIKIHKISKSDFFI

-894 NIEESIKKD
+894 NIEESIEKD
-903 DIDKCITITVDY
+903 DIDECITTAVEY
-915 IIKNR
+915 VIKNK
-920 ISLTY
+920 ISLIY
-925 PEIIPYINKI
+925 SEIIPYLNKI
-935 DRDKVIK
+935 DRDKLIK
-942 ILLNSA
+942 LILNSA
-948 LNREELCAILCESS
+948 LSREELSAIMRESS
-962 DSELNKIDMS
+962 DSELNKIEMS
-972 NRKIRLSKST
+972 NRKIRLSKSS
-982 DNIRFTKLLVDHGLV
+982 DNVRFAKLLVDHGLV
-997 VKENSKDKNLIRLS
+997 IKENSKDKNIIRLS

>member
-1 MLLESSRLDGRWGFK
+1 
-16 DRTVNIRIL
+16 
-25 TNLQQY
+25 
-31 CLICYNLIMYLIKFF
+31 MYLRKFF
-46 GNFSKK
+46 NIFSRKYPK
-52 RSKNKSEF
+52 DKPEF

-81 VTKFSNKI
+81 VTKLKNKN

-109 LRDDLVWDFF
+109 LRDDIIWDFF
-119 HKSKTVSFLSFQTF
+119 HRSKTVSFLSFQTF
-133 NNSTQNDEEI
+133 NKGTQNDEEI

-166 SGYRRIGKTYFV
+166 SGYIRIGKTYFV

-184 IILSLSLYFFI
+184 IILSLSLYIFI
-195 YKINIQELF
+195 YRINIPELF
-204 QEIVDLVEKNDH
+204 QEMTHLIVKNDYSF
-216 PLRLDIFTIIWLI
+216 RLDISTIIWLA
-229 ITLSFATIFNLFFQF
+229 ITLSFTTIFNLFFQF

-258 SIDLTDKNP
+258 SIDLTDKEP

-301 FEELRQLNFAINN
+301 FEELRQLNFTINN
-314 SRCRK
+314 SRRKK

-337 PKDQSVGVEKIN
+337 SKDQSVEVEKIN
-349 SKIFDLVIPVIP
+349 SKIFDLIIPVIP
-361 FLTRMNFSYIF
+361 FLTRINFSYIF
-372 KLECQKVGLEEKF
+372 KLECQKVELEEKF
-385 YGIENILSRHSAD
+385 SGIENILSRHSAD

-407 NIIAYQNTFEL
+407 NIIAYQNIFEL
-418 NDKKDYRN
+418 NDEKDYRN

-441 IKISTGNG
+441 IKISTGKG

-455 KMCTT
+455 KLCTT

-491 KKISGIPID
+491 KKISGVPID
-500 CRSVSVSING
+500 CKPLLISING

-524 SIKNTDIYVEWEGH
+524 SIKNIDIYVEWEGH
-538 GSHSY
+538 GSGLY

-563 LAENEVHKLAKR
+563 LAENEVDKLAKM

-582 TSVSFAIDSKNHT
+582 TSVSSAIDNKNRT

-608 TEGYIRFISRSES
+608 TEGYVRFISRSES
-621 MDKELNNALRFIHNY
+621 MDRELNNALRFIHNY

-646 VLNEESIKKLIKNT
+646 VLNEESIDKLIKNT
-660 DNTDWTS
+660 DNTDWAS

-685 YSDRIE
+685 YADKLER
-691 KVLLNARNDIKKL
+691 VLLSAKNNVEKIMIFL
-704 MSFFDKYC
+704 DKYC
-712 FKYKKELDVEY
+712 FKYKKDLEVEY

-732 KMMSFSVPP
+732 KMMSYSIPP
-741 VFLIK
+741 IFLIK
-746 GITELYPNE
+746 RLAELYPNE
-755 IMNSISLSSLGDT
+755 TINSISLSSLCDT

-788 KIEEIGCSLL
+788 KIEEISCSLL
-798 KYYSGTILTC
+798 KYYSDTILTC

-820 ANSIPFDNIKKFEQP
+820 ANSISFDNIKNFEQP
-835 TEMIKNN
+835 TEIIKNN

-852 ANLNSLDDSILI
+852 ANLDSLDNSILI
-864 DYIKIHKISKGDFFI
+864 DYIKIHKISKSDFFI

-894 NIEESIKKD
+894 NIEESIEKD
-903 DIDKCITITVDY
+903 DIDECITTAVEY
-915 IIKNR
+915 VIKNK
-920 ISLTY
+920 ISLIY
-925 PEIIPYINKI
+925 SEIIPYLNKI
-935 DRDKVIK
+935 DRDKLIK
-942 ILLNSA
+942 LILNSA
-948 LNREELCAILCESS
+948 LSREELSAIMRESS
-962 DSELNKIDMS
+962 DGELNKIEMS
-972 NRKIRLSKST
+972 NRKIRLSKSS
-982 DNIRFTKLLVDHGLV
+982 DNVRFAKLLVDHGLV
-997 VKENSKDKNLIRLS
+997 IKENSKDKNIIRLS

>member
-1 MLLESSRLDGRWGFK
+1 M
-16 DRTVNIRIL
+16 
-25 TNLQQY
+25 
-31 CLICYNLIMYLIKFF
+31 KFF
-46 GNFSKK
+46 DNLSKK
-52 RSKNKSEF
+52 YSKNKLVF

-67 KSDDNQYIVKQLKN
+67 KSNDNQYVVKQLKN
-81 VTKFSNKI
+81 VTKFSNKN
-89 DNNIALDGNYG
+89 DNNIALDGDYG

-109 LRDDLVWDFF
+109 LRDDIIWDFF
-119 HKSKTVSFLSFQTF
+119 HRSKTVSFLSFQIS
-133 NNSTQNDEEI
+133 NNNTQNDEEI

-166 SGYRRIGKTYFV
+166 SGYIRIGKTYFV

-184 IILSLSLYFFI
+184 IVLSLSLYIFI
-195 YKINIQELF
+195 YRINIPELF
-204 QEIVDLVEKNDH
+204 QEMTHLIAKNDYSF
-216 PLRLDIFTIIWLI
+216 RLDISTIIWLV
-229 ITLSFATIFNLFFQF
+229 ITLSFTAIFNLFFQF

-301 FEELRQLNFAINN
+301 FDELRQLNFTINN
-314 SRCRK
+314 SRRKK

-331 SDIFCV
+331 SDIFCAS
-337 PKDQSVGVEKIN
+337 KNQSVGVEKIN
-349 SKIFDLVIPVIP
+349 SKIFDLIIPVIP

-385 YGIENILSRHSAD
+385 SGIENILSRHSAD

-407 NIIAYQNTFEL
+407 NIIAYQNTFDL
-418 NDKKDYRN
+418 NDEKDYRN

-441 IKISTGNG
+441 IKISTGKG

-455 KMCTT
+455 KLCTT

-491 KKISGIPID
+491 KKISGVPID
-500 CRSVSVSING
+500 CKPLLISING

-524 SIKNTDIYVEWEGH
+524 SIKNIDIYVEWEGH
-538 GSHSY
+538 GSGLY

-563 LAENEVHKLAKR
+563 LAENEVDKLAKM

-582 TSVSFAIDSKNHT
+582 TSVSSAIDNKNRT

-608 TEGYIRFISRSES
+608 TEGYVRFISRSES
-621 MDKELNNALRFIHNY
+621 MNRELNNALRFIHNY

-646 VLNEESIKKLIKNT
+646 VLNEESIDKLIKNT
-660 DNTDWTS
+660 DNTDWAS

-685 YSDRIE
+685 YADKLER
-691 KVLLNARNDIKKL
+691 VLLSAKNNVEKIMIFL
-704 MSFFDKYC
+704 DKYC
-712 FKYKKELDVEY
+712 FKYKKDLEVEY

-732 KMMSFSVPP
+732 KMMSYSIPP
-741 VFLIK
+741 IFLIK
-746 GITELYPNE
+746 RLAELYPNE
-755 IMNSISLSSLGDT
+755 TINSISLSSLRDT

-788 KIEEIGCSLL
+788 KIEEISCSLL
-798 KYYSGTILTC
+798 KYYSDTILTC

-820 ANSIPFDNIKKFEQP
+820 ANSISFDNIKNFEQP
-835 TEMIKNN
+835 TEIIKNN

-852 ANLNSLDDSILI
+852 ANLDSLDNSILI
-864 DYIKIHKISKGDFFI
+864 DYIKIHKISKSDFFI

-894 NIEESIKKD
+894 NIEESIEKD
-903 DIDKCITITVDY
+903 DIDECITTAVEY
-915 IIKNR
+915 VIKNK
-920 ISLTY
+920 ISLIY
-925 PEIIPYINKI
+925 SEIIPYLNKI
-935 DRDKVIK
+935 DRDKLIK
-942 ILLNSA
+942 LILNSA
-948 LNREELCAILCESS
+948 LSREELSAIMRESS
-962 DSELNKIDMS
+962 DSELNKIEMS
-972 NRKIRLSKST
+972 NRKIRLSKSS
-982 DNIRFTKLLVDHGLV
+982 DNVRFAKLLVDHGLV
-997 VKENSKDKNLIRLS
+997 IKENSKDKNIIRLS

>member
-1 MLLESSRLDGRWGFK
+1 M
-16 DRTVNIRIL
+16 
-25 TNLQQY
+25 
-31 CLICYNLIMYLIKFF
+31 KFF
-46 GNFSKK
+46 DNLSKK
-52 RSKNKSEF
+52 YSKNKLVF

-67 KSDDNQYIVKQLKN
+67 KSNDNQYVVKQLKN
-81 VTKFSNKI
+81 VTKFSNKN
-89 DNNIALDGNYG
+89 DNNIALDGDYG

-109 LRDDLVWDFF
+109 LRDDIIWDFF
-119 HKSKTVSFLSFQTF
+119 HRSKTVSFLSFQIS
-133 NNSTQNDEEI
+133 NNNTQNDEEI

-166 SGYRRIGKTYFV
+166 SGYIRIGKTYFV

-184 IILSLSLYFFI
+184 IVLSLSLYIFI
-195 YKINIQELF
+195 YRINIPELF
-204 QEIVDLVEKNDH
+204 QEMTHLIAKNDYSF
-216 PLRLDIFTIIWLI
+216 RLDISTIIWLV
-229 ITLSFATIFNLFFQF
+229 ITLSFTAIFNLFFQF

-301 FEELRQLNFAINN
+301 FDELRQLNFTINN
-314 SRCRK
+314 SRRKK

-331 SDIFCV
+331 SDIFCAS
-337 PKDQSVGVEKIN
+337 KNQSVGVEKIN
-349 SKIFDLVIPVIP
+349 SKIFDLIIPVIP

-385 YGIENILSRHSAD
+385 SGIENILSRHSAD

-407 NIIAYQNTFEL
+407 NIIAYQNTFDL
-418 NDKKDYRN
+418 NDEKDYRN

-441 IKISTGNG
+441 IKISTGKG

-455 KMCTT
+455 KLCTT

-491 KKISGIPID
+491 KKISGVPID
-500 CRSVSVSING
+500 CKPLLISING

-524 SIKNTDIYVEWEGH
+524 SIKNIDIYVEWEGH
-538 GSHSY
+538 GSGLY

-556 EEKRSKA
+556 EEKKSKA
-563 LAENEVHKLAKR
+563 LAENEVDKLAKM

-582 TSVSFAIDSKNHT
+582 TSVSSAIDNKNRT

-608 TEGYIRFISRSES
+608 TEGYVRFISRSES
-621 MDKELNNALRFIHNY
+621 MDRELNNALRFIHNY

-646 VLNEESIKKLIKNT
+646 VLNEESIDKLIKNT
-660 DNTDWTS
+660 DNTDWAS

-685 YSDRIE
+685 YADKLER
-691 KVLLNARNDIKKL
+691 VLLSAKNNVEKIMIFL
-704 MSFFDKYC
+704 DKYC
-712 FKYKKELDVEY
+712 FKYKKDLEVEY

-732 KMMSFSVPP
+732 KMMSYSIPP
-741 VFLIK
+741 IFLIK
-746 GITELYPNE
+746 RLAELYPNE
-755 IMNSISLSSLGDT
+755 TINSISLSSLRDT

-788 KIEEIGCSLL
+788 KIEEISCSLL
-798 KYYSGTILTC
+798 KYYSDTILTC

-820 ANSIPFDNIKKFEQP
+820 ANSISFDNIKNFEQP
-835 TEMIKNN
+835 TEIIKNN

-852 ANLNSLDDSILI
+852 ANLDSLDNSILI
-864 DYIKIHKISKGDFFI
+864 DYIKIHKISKSDFFI

-894 NIEESIKKD
+894 NIEESIEKD
-903 DIDKCITITVDY
+903 DIDECITTAVEY
-915 IIKNR
+915 VIKNK
-920 ISLTY
+920 ISLIY
-925 PEIIPYINKI
+925 SEIIPYLNKI
-935 DRDKVIK
+935 DRDKLIK
-942 ILLNSA
+942 LILNSA
-948 LNREELCAILCESS
+948 LSREELSAIMRESS
-962 DSELNKIDMS
+962 DSELNKIEMS
-972 NRKIRLSKST
+972 NRKIRLSKSS
-982 DNIRFTKLLVDHGLV
+982 DNVRFAKLLVDHELV
-997 VKENSKDKNLIRLS
+997 IKENSKDKNIIRLS

>member
-1 MLLESSRLDGRWGFK
+1 M
-16 DRTVNIRIL
+16 
-25 TNLQQY
+25 
-31 CLICYNLIMYLIKFF
+31 KFF
-46 GNFSKK
+46 DNLSKK
-52 RSKNKSEF
+52 YSKNKLVF

-67 KSDDNQYIVKQLKN
+67 KSNDNQYVVKQLKN
-81 VTKFSNKI
+81 VTKFSNKN
-89 DNNIALDGNYG
+89 DNNIALDGDYG

-109 LRDDLVWDFF
+109 LRDDIIWDFF
-119 HKSKTVSFLSFQTF
+119 HRSKTVSFLSFQIS
-133 NNSTQNDEEI
+133 NNNTQNDEEI

-166 SGYRRIGKTYFV
+166 SGYIRIGKTYFV

-184 IILSLSLYFFI
+184 IVLSLSLYIFI
-195 YKINIQELF
+195 YRINIPELF
-204 QEIVDLVEKNDH
+204 QEMTHLIAKNDYSF
-216 PLRLDIFTIIWLI
+216 RLDISTIIWLV
-229 ITLSFATIFNLFFQF
+229 ITLSFTAIFNLFFQF

-301 FEELRQLNFAINN
+301 FDELRQLNFTINN
-314 SRCRK
+314 SRRKK

-331 SDIFCV
+331 SDIFCAS
-337 PKDQSVGVEKIN
+337 KNQSVGVEKIN
-349 SKIFDLVIPVIP
+349 SKIFDLIIPVIP

-385 YGIENILSRHSAD
+385 SGIENILSRHSAD

-407 NIIAYQNTFEL
+407 NIIAYQNTFDL
-418 NDKKDYRN
+418 NDEKDYRN

-441 IKISTGNG
+441 IKISTGKG

-455 KMCTT
+455 KLCTT

-491 KKISGIPID
+491 KKISGVPID
-500 CRSVSVSING
+500 CKPLLISING

-524 SIKNTDIYVEWEGH
+524 SIKNIDIYVEWEGH
-538 GSHSY
+538 GSGLY

-563 LAENEVHKLAKR
+563 LAENEVDKLAKM

-582 TSVSFAIDSKNHT
+582 TSVSSAIDNKNRT

-608 TEGYIRFISRSES
+608 TEGYVRFISRSES
-621 MDKELNNALRFIHNY
+621 MDRELNNALRFIHNY

-646 VLNEESIKKLIKNT
+646 VLNEESIDKLIKNT
-660 DNTDWTS
+660 DNTDWAS

-685 YSDRIE
+685 YADKLER
-691 KVLLNARNDIKKL
+691 VLLSAKNNVEKIMIFL
-704 MSFFDKYC
+704 DKYC
-712 FKYKKELDVEY
+712 FKYKKDLEVEY

-732 KMMSFSVPP
+732 KMMSYSIPP
-741 VFLIK
+741 IFLIK
-746 GITELYPNE
+746 RLAELYPNE
-755 IMNSISLSSLGDT
+755 TINSILLSSLRDT

-788 KIEEIGCSLL
+788 KIEEISCSLL
-798 KYYSGTILTC
+798 KYYSDTILTC

-820 ANSIPFDNIKKFEQP
+820 ANSISFDNIKNFEQP
-835 TEMIKNN
+835 MEMIKNN

-852 ANLNSLDDSILI
+852 INLDSLDDSILI
-864 DYIKIHKISKGDFFI
+864 DYIKIHKISKSNFFT

-894 NIEESIKKD
+894 NIEESIEKD
-903 DIDKCITITVDY
+903 DIDECITTAIEYV
-915 IIKNR
+915 IKNR
-920 ISLTY
+920 ISLIY
-925 PEIIPYINKI
+925 SEIIPYLNKI
-935 DRDKVIK
+935 DRDKLIK
-942 ILLNSA
+942 LILNSA
-948 LNREELCAILCESS
+948 LSREELSAIMRESS
-962 DSELNKIDMS
+962 DSELNKIEIS
-972 NRKIRLSKST
+972 NRKIRLSKNA
-982 DNIRFTKLLVDHGLV
+982 DNIRFAKLLVDHGLLA
-997 VKENSKDKNLIRLS
+997 KENSKDKNIIRLS

>member
-1 MLLESSRLDGRWGFK
+1 
-16 DRTVNIRIL
+16 
-25 TNLQQY
+25 
-31 CLICYNLIMYLIKFF
+31 MYLRKFF
-46 GNFSKK
+46 NIFSRKYPK
-52 RSKNKSEF
+52 DKPEF

-81 VTKFSNKI
+81 VTKLKNKN

-109 LRDDLVWDFF
+109 LRDDIIWDFF
-119 HKSKTVSFLSFQTF
+119 HRSKTVSFLSFQIS
-133 NNSTQNDEEI
+133 NNNTQNDEEI

-166 SGYRRIGKTYFV
+166 SGYIRIGKTYFV

-184 IILSLSLYFFI
+184 IVLSLSLYIFI
-195 YKINIQELF
+195 YRINIPELF
-204 QEIVDLVEKNDH
+204 QEMTHLIAKNDYSF
-216 PLRLDIFTIIWLI
+216 RLDISTIIWLV
-229 ITLSFATIFNLFFQF
+229 ITLSFTAIFNLFFQF

-301 FEELRQLNFAINN
+301 FDELRQLNFTINN
-314 SRCRK
+314 SRRKK

-331 SDIFCV
+331 SDIFCAS
-337 PKDQSVGVEKIN
+337 KNQSVGVEKIN
-349 SKIFDLVIPVIP
+349 SKIFDLIIPVIP

-385 YGIENILSRHSAD
+385 SGIENILSRHSAD

-407 NIIAYQNTFEL
+407 NIIAYQNTFDL
-418 NDKKDYRN
+418 NDEKDYRN
-426 IAALSVLRVYEPEEF
+426 IAALSVLRVYGPEEF
-441 IKISTGNG
+441 IKISTGKG

-455 KMCTT
+455 KLCTT

-491 KKISGIPID
+491 KKISGVPID
-500 CRSVSVSING
+500 CKPLLISING

-524 SIKNTDIYVEWEGH
+524 SIKNIDIYVEWEGH
-538 GSHSY
+538 GSGLY

-563 LAENEVHKLAKR
+563 LAENEVDKLAKM

-582 TSVSFAIDSKNHT
+582 TSVSSAIDNKNRT

-608 TEGYIRFISRSES
+608 TEGYVRFISRSES
-621 MDKELNNALRFIHNY
+621 MDRELNNALRFIHNY

-646 VLNEESIKKLIKNT
+646 VLNEESIDKLIKNT
-660 DNTDWTS
+660 DNTDWAS

-675 FDFLIKNIDQ
+675 FDFLIKNINQ
-685 YSDRIE
+685 YSDKMERI
-691 KVLLNARNDIKKL
+691 LLNAGNDVEKIMIFL
-704 MSFFDKYC
+704 DKYC
-712 FKYKKELDVEY
+712 FKYKKDLEVEY

-732 KMMSFSVPP
+732 KMMSYSIPP
-741 VFLIK
+741 IFLIK
-746 GITELYPNE
+746 RLAELYPNE
-755 IMNSISLSSLGDT
+755 TINSISLSSLRDT
-768 NAKEVIFNIAVM
+768 NAKEVVFNIAVM

-788 KIEEIGCSLL
+788 KIEEISCSLL

-820 ANSIPFDNIKKFEQP
+820 ANSISFDNIQNFEQP
-835 TEMIKNN
+835 MEIIKNN

-852 ANLNSLDDSILI
+852 ANLDSLDDGILI
-864 DYIKIHKISKGDFFI
+864 DYIKIHKISKSNFFT

-903 DIDKCITITVDY
+903 DIDECITTAIEYV
-915 IIKNR
+915 IKNR
-920 ISLTY
+920 ISLIY
-925 PEIIPYINKI
+925 SEIIPYLNKI
-935 DRDKVIK
+935 DRDKLIK
-942 ILLNSA
+942 LILNST
-948 LNREELCAILCESS
+948 LSRDELVAIMLGSS
-962 DSELNKIDMS
+962 DGELNKIDMS

-982 DNIRFTKLLVDHGLV
+982 DNIRFAKLLVEHGLV
-997 VKENSKDKNLIRLS
+997 VKENSKDKNIIRLS

>member
-1 MLLESSRLDGRWGFK
+1 
-16 DRTVNIRIL
+16 
-25 TNLQQY
+25 
-31 CLICYNLIMYLIKFF
+31 MYLMKFF
-46 GNFSKK
+46 DNLSKK
-52 RSKNKSEF
+52 YSKNKLVF
-60 LSFSPQN
+60 LSISPQN
-67 KSDDNQYIVKQLKN
+67 KSNDNQYVVKQLKN
-81 VTKFSNKI
+81 VTKFSNKN
-89 DNNIALDGNYG
+89 DNNIALDGDYG

-109 LRDDLVWDFF
+109 LRDDIIWDFF
-119 HKSKTVSFLSFQTF
+119 HRSKTVSFLSFQIS
-133 NNSTQNDEEI
+133 NNNTQNDEEI

-166 SGYRRIGKTYFV
+166 SGYIRIGKTYFV

-184 IILSLSLYFFI
+184 IVLSLSLYIFI
-195 YKINIQELF
+195 YRINIPELF
-204 QEIVDLVEKNDH
+204 QEMTHLIAKNDYSF
-216 PLRLDIFTIIWLI
+216 RLDISTIIWLV
-229 ITLSFATIFNLFFQF
+229 ITLSFTAIFNLFFQF

-301 FEELRQLNFAINN
+301 FDELRQLNFTINN
-314 SRCRK
+314 SRRKK

-331 SDIFCV
+331 SDIFCAS
-337 PKDQSVGVEKIN
+337 KNQSVGVEKIN
-349 SKIFDLVIPVIP
+349 SKIFDLIIPVIP

-385 YGIENILSRHSAD
+385 SGIENILSRHSAD

-407 NIIAYQNTFEL
+407 NIIAYQNTFDL
-418 NDKKDYRN
+418 NDEKDYRN

-441 IKISTGNG
+441 IKISTGKG

-455 KMCTT
+455 KLCTT

-491 KKISGIPID
+491 KKISGVPID
-500 CRSVSVSING
+500 CKPLLISING

-524 SIKNTDIYVEWEGH
+524 SIKNIDIYVEWEGH
-538 GSHSY
+538 GSGLY

-563 LAENEVHKLAKR
+563 LAENEVDKLAKM

-582 TSVSFAIDSKNHT
+582 TSVSSAIDNKNRT

-608 TEGYIRFISRSES
+608 TEGYVRFISRSES
-621 MDKELNNALRFIHNY
+621 MDRELNNALRFIHNY

-646 VLNEESIKKLIKNT
+646 VLNEESIDKLIKNT
-660 DNTDWTS
+660 DNTDWAS

-685 YSDRIE
+685 YADKLER
-691 KVLLNARNDIKKL
+691 VLLSAKNNVEKIMIFL
-704 MSFFDKYC
+704 DKYC
-712 FKYKKELDVEY
+712 FKYKKDLEVEY

-732 KMMSFSVPP
+732 KMMSYSIPP
-741 VFLIK
+741 IFLIK
-746 GITELYPNE
+746 RLAELYPNE
-755 IMNSISLSSLGDT
+755 TINSISLSSLRDT

-788 KIEEIGCSLL
+788 KIEEISCSLL
-798 KYYSGTILTC
+798 KYYSDTILTC

-820 ANSIPFDNIKKFEQP
+820 ANSISFDNIKNFEQP
-835 TEMIKNN
+835 TEIIKNN

-852 ANLNSLDDSILI
+852 ANLDSLDNSILI
-864 DYIKIHKISKGDFFI
+864 DYIKIHKISKSDFFI

-894 NIEESIKKD
+894 NIEESIEKD
-903 DIDKCITITVDY
+903 DIDECITTAVEY
-915 IIKNR
+915 VIKNK
-920 ISLTY
+920 ISLIY
-925 PEIIPYINKI
+925 SEIIPYLNKI
-935 DRDKVIK
+935 DRDKLIK
-942 ILLNSA
+942 LILNSA
-948 LNREELCAILCESS
+948 LSREELSAIMRESS
-962 DSELNKIDMS
+962 DSELNKIEMS
-972 NRKIRLSKST
+972 NRKIRLSKSS
-982 DNIRFTKLLVDHGLV
+982 DNVRFAKLLVDHGLV
-997 VKENSKDKNLIRLS
+997 IKENSKDKNIIRLS

>member
-1 MLLESSRLDGRWGFK
+1 M
-16 DRTVNIRIL
+16 
-25 TNLQQY
+25 
-31 CLICYNLIMYLIKFF
+31 
-46 GNFSKK
+46 
-52 RSKNKSEF
+52 
-60 LSFSPQN
+60 
-67 KSDDNQYIVKQLKN
+67 
-81 VTKFSNKI
+81 
-89 DNNIALDGNYG
+89 
-100 TGKSSILNC
+100 
-109 LRDDLVWDFF
+109 
-119 HKSKTVSFLSFQTF
+119 
-133 NNSTQNDEEI
+133 
-143 SKNLQSEIVR
+143 R

-166 SGYRRIGKTYFV
+166 SGYIRIGKTYFV

-184 IILSLSLYFFI
+184 IVLSLSLYIFI
-195 YKINIQELF
+195 YRINIPELF
-204 QEIVDLVEKNDH
+204 QEMTHLIAKNDYSF
-216 PLRLDIFTIIWLI
+216 RLDISTIIWLV
-229 ITLSFATIFNLFFQF
+229 ITLSFTAIFNLFFQF

-301 FEELRQLNFAINN
+301 FDELRQLNFTINN
-314 SRCRK
+314 SMRKK

-331 SDIFCV
+331 SDIFCAS
-337 PKDQSVGVEKIN
+337 KNQSVGVEKIN
-349 SKIFDLVIPVIP
+349 SKIFDLIIPVIP

-385 YGIENILSRHSAD
+385 SGIENILSRHSAD

-407 NIIAYQNTFEL
+407 NIIAYQNTFDL
-418 NDKKDYRN
+418 NDEKDYRN

-441 IKISTGNG
+441 IKISTGKG

-455 KMCTT
+455 KLCTT

-491 KKISGIPID
+491 KKISGVPID
-500 CRSVSVSING
+500 CKPLLISING

-524 SIKNTDIYVEWEGH
+524 SIKNIDIYVEWEGH
-538 GSHSY
+538 GSGLY

-563 LAENEVHKLAKR
+563 LAENEVDKLAKM

-582 TSVSFAIDSKNHT
+582 TSVSSAIDNKNRT

-608 TEGYIRFISRSES
+608 TEGYVRFISRSES
-621 MDKELNNALRFIHNY
+621 MDRELNNALRFIHNY

-646 VLNEESIKKLIKNT
+646 VLNEESIDKLIKNT
-660 DNTDWTS
+660 DNTDWVS

-685 YSDRIE
+685 YADKLER
-691 KVLLNARNDIKKL
+691 VLLSAKNNVEKIMIFL
-704 MSFFDKYC
+704 DKYC
-712 FKYKKELDVEY
+712 FKYKKDLEVEY

-732 KMMSFSVPP
+732 KMMSYSIPP
-741 VFLIK
+741 IFLIK
-746 GITELYPNE
+746 RLAELYPNE
-755 IMNSISLSSLGDT
+755 TINSISLSSLRDT

-788 KIEEIGCSLL
+788 KIEEISCSLL
-798 KYYSGTILTC
+798 KYYSDTILTC

-820 ANSIPFDNIKKFEQP
+820 ANSISFDNIKNFEQP
-835 TEMIKNN
+835 TEIIKNN

-852 ANLNSLDDSILI
+852 ANLDSLDNSILI
-864 DYIKIHKISKGDFFI
+864 DYIKIHKISKSDFFI

-894 NIEESIKKD
+894 NIEESIEKD
-903 DIDKCITITVDY
+903 DIDECITTAVEY
-915 IIKNR
+915 VIKNK
-920 ISLTY
+920 ISLIY
-925 PEIIPYINKI
+925 SEIIPYLNKI
-935 DRDKVIK
+935 DRDKLIK
-942 ILLNSA
+942 LILNSA
-948 LNREELCAILCESS
+948 LSREELSAIMRESS
-962 DSELNKIDMS
+962 DSELNKIEMS
-972 NRKIRLSKST
+972 NRKIRLSKSS
-982 DNIRFTKLLVDHGLV
+982 DNVRFAKLLVDHGLV
-997 VKENSKDKNLIRLS
+997 IKENSKDKNIIRLS

>member
-1 MLLESSRLDGRWGFK
+1 
-16 DRTVNIRIL
+16 
-25 TNLQQY
+25 
-31 CLICYNLIMYLIKFF
+31 MYLRKFF
-46 GNFSKK
+46 NIFSRKYPK
-52 RSKNKSEF
+52 DKPEF

-81 VTKFSNKI
+81 VTKLKNKN

-109 LRDDLVWDFF
+109 LRDDIIWDFF
-119 HKSKTVSFLSFQTF
+119 HRSKTVSFLSFQTF
-133 NNSTQNDEEI
+133 NKGTQNDEEI

-166 SGYRRIGKTYFV
+166 SGYIRIGKTYFV

-184 IILSLSLYFFI
+184 IVLSLSLYIFI
-195 YKINIQELF
+195 YRINIPELF
-204 QEIVDLVEKNDH
+204 QEMTHLIVKNDYSF
-216 PLRLDIFTIIWLI
+216 RLDISTIIWLA
-229 ITLSFATIFNLFFQF
+229 ITLSFTTIFNLFFQF

-258 SIDLTDKNP
+258 SIDLTDKEP

-301 FEELRQLNFAINN
+301 FEELRQLNFTINN
-314 SRCRK
+314 SRRKK

-331 SDIFCV
+331 SDIFCAS
-337 PKDQSVGVEKIN
+337 KDQSVEVEKIN
-349 SKIFDLVIPVIP
+349 SKIFDLIIPVIP
-361 FLTRMNFSYIF
+361 FLTRINFSYIF

-385 YGIENILSRHSAD
+385 SGIENILSRHSAD

-418 NDKKDYRN
+418 NDEKDYRN

-441 IKISTGNG
+441 IKISTGKG

-455 KMCTT
+455 KLCTT
-460 EKQNS
+460 GKQNS

-491 KKISGIPID
+491 KKISGVPID
-500 CRSVSVSING
+500 CKPLLISING
-510 DVYQPNGGTLRKIN
+510 DAYQPNGGTLRKIN
-524 SIKNTDIYVEWEGH
+524 SIKNIDIYVEWEGH
-538 GSHSY
+538 GSGVY

-563 LAENEVHKLAKR
+563 LAENEVDKLAKM

-582 TSVSFAIDSKNHT
+582 TSVSSAIDNKNRT

-608 TEGYIRFISRSES
+608 TEGYVRFISRSES
-621 MDKELNNALRFIHNY
+621 MDRELNNALRFIHSY

-646 VLNEESIKKLIKNT
+646 VLNEESIDKLIKNT
-660 DNTDWTS
+660 DNTDWAS

-675 FDFLIKNIDQ
+675 FDFLIKNINQ
-685 YSDRIE
+685 YSDKMERI
-691 KVLLNARNDIKKL
+691 LLNAGNDVKKI
-704 MSFFDKYC
+704 MFFLDKYC
-712 FKYKKELDVEY
+712 FKYKEELEVEY

-732 KMMSFSVPP
+732 EMMSYSIPP
-741 VFLIK
+741 IFLIK
-746 GITELYPNE
+746 RLAELYPNE
-755 IMNSISLSSLGDT
+755 IINSISLSSLRDT

-788 KIEEIGCSLL
+788 KIEEISCSLL
-798 KYYSGTILTC
+798 KYYSDTILTC
-808 ENGRDNLFKLYI
+808 ENGRENLFKLYI
-820 ANSIPFDNIKKFEQP
+820 ANSISFDNIKNFEQP
-835 TEMIKNN
+835 MEMIKNN
-842 LEKIIIEINI
+842 LEKFIIEINI
-852 ANLNSLDDSILI
+852 ANLDSLDDGILI
-864 DYIKIHKISKGDFFI
+864 DYIKIHKISKGDFLI

-903 DIDKCITITVDY
+903 DIDECIITAVEY
-915 IIKNR
+915 VIKNR
-920 ISLTY
+920 ISLIY
-925 PEIIPYINKI
+925 SEIIPYLNKI
-935 DRDKVIK
+935 ERDKIIK

-948 LNREELCAILCESS
+948 LDREELCAILRESS
-962 DSELNKIDMS
+962 DSELNKIEMS
-972 NRKIRLSKST
+972 NRKIRLSKSS
-982 DNIRFTKLLVDHGLV
+982 DNVRFAKLLVDHGLV
-997 VKENSKDKNLIRLS
+997 IKENSKDKNTIRLS